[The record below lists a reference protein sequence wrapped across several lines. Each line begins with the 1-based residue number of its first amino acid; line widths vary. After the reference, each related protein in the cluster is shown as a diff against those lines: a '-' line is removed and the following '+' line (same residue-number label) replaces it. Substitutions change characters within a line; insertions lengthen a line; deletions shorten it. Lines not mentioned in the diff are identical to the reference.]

1 MLNTP
6 PPFAFYA
13 ARVGFLVCIKLP
25 YYGEMNDEGGEEKSL
40 GKDLPGRMWRR
51 EKRLHPQNQPILTWV
66 GAPRAR
72 EAMRC
77 EGIKKRVSAQGCAN
91 RTTCAGACRLSII
104 ACSPFTPGWGV
115 RSFPTLSGARRSPVC
130 ARWKF
135 WQWRLTSCMFL
146 HTCSCTRVLHTCLDN
161 VSCTRVSSKCQ

>member
-1 MLNTP
+1 
-6 PPFAFYA
+6 
-13 ARVGFLVCIKLP
+13 
-25 YYGEMNDEGGEEKSL
+25 
-40 GKDLPGRMWRR
+40 MWRR

-146 HTCSCTRVLHTCLDN
+146 HTLTHFSIERTILSADEEVPRLLIISLFLSSQSRN
-161 VSCTRVSSKCQ
+161 RSRLSSWRVSQRKREH